1 MSPNDA
7 SMRTHSLT
15 ASLLLIVPLAAG
27 CGSAHAETA
36 DTDARHPSA
45 MIGVAGNC
53 PADAGPMRPGGA
65 GDMADLNGDGYV
77 CTLHFRSM
85 DGDTLRVTVD
95 NDVQPA
101 DSAWVELPY
110 VFNG

>member
-1 MSPNDA
+1 
-7 SMRTHSLT
+7 MRTHIST

-27 CGSAHAETA
+27 CGSALAETA
-36 DTDARHPSA
+36 DTDAAARSA
-45 MIGVAGNC
+45 VIGVAGNC
-53 PADAGPMRPGGA
+53 PADAGPMRPASG
-65 GDMADLNGDGYV
+65 GDMADVNGDRYV
-77 CTLHFRSM
+77 CTLRFRAM

-101 DSAWVELPY
+101 ESAPVELPS

>member
-1 MSPNDA
+1 
-7 SMRTHSLT
+7 MRTPSST
-15 ASLLLIVPLAAG
+15 TRLLIVVPLAVGCARAG
-27 CGSAHAETA
+27 AQTAHTA
-36 DTDARHPSA
+36 AAPPSTA
-45 MIGVAGNC
+45 TGVAGNC

-95 NDVQPA
+95 NDAATPA
-101 DSAWVELPY
+101 NAWVLPEPY
-110 VFNG
+110 IGM

>member
-1 MSPNDA
+1 
-7 SMRTHSLT
+7 
-15 ASLLLIVPLAAG
+15 
-27 CGSAHAETA
+27 
-36 DTDARHPSA
+36 
-45 MIGVAGNC
+45 
-53 PADAGPMRPGGA
+53 
-65 GDMADLNGDGYV
+65 MADLNGDRFV

-95 NDVQPA
+95 NDVPTP